1 MAFCLLVSLLPMQ
14 PSAVALPNSQ
24 PVGASGKA
32 SRVVP
37 IFNSANS
44 QQPVMTGYLYSSR
57 IVFAIDPVSGSQDF
71 YVGLPQSLAST
82 TDGRVKVAKV
92 FASQGTP
99 AMISRYSFAFNRFAV
114 FVLEKDLIDAT
125 PAQLLTPEMD
135 IGSKGDFPGVTTAY
149 SYGEYQ
155 DRTSP
160 GSQKPC
166 EGGPCSNN
174 VRSLQLR
181 ILALKGKPPVSVMP
195 NFPDQFTGQIILE
208 NSVDPK
214 AGIACFGDG
223 GAPVVA
229 SYRNRNLYM
238 GAIADQFYVKACGAF
253 PQATYDK
260 NGNMI
265 TFGYDTEIAINFISP
280 VYKHTDLINRAKD
293 YAKTSALKKPEKVTI
308 SYNKNVDKIS
318 LKYSGKISGASNSPD
333 GFRIFKYDN
342 IKNLDKNKKQISQIT
357 VDASSCTPEINDT
370 YVCELPNPAT
380 PNLVSE
386 KFEFA
391 ESIAISVAAF
401 NNIGEG
407 VLSNALIVRNQK
419 CNEYIFIGMR
429 GSGEAYEDA
438 TVEGRVGKHLHPLF
452 LSLHKHPTIKGGIS
466 ADGVPDYKA
475 VKVPLNPFNS
485 DGELFPFLLETVNMT
500 TIELSTRFVRIKNAC
515 PNAKFI
521 LAGYSQGAYGV
532 NQLMNLFEKN
542 NKQEEIENVIAG
554 VFLIANP
561 AEEGRGIIPTMESIV
576 KNIVTEKVAL
586 TTCVIRA
593 SQASA
598 ERAFEKFTTEIRLTA
613 NGTQKFLN
621 SILPNL
627 QLKSIEIVAKLYDPA
642 LEERVVQ
649 AVKQVRLEQIK
660 QGDALKA
667 AERIMRESIK
677 SKSPQDLPGCQIYF
691 VSNLL
696 NKDNL
701 KLTKPKST
709 NSFSFF
715 YDYDYIA
722 DMCSF
727 VRSDLFKYV
736 GLAQDIEWLETKIPQ
751 WRTPTYNKEE
761 VLSALEEYFKL
772 KNATCGDGRSLKAAI
787 EANPILNPLRFLS
800 GMSAN
805 YVSGRWSGIAGVH
818 TKYSSNSDNW
828 TDELMSRPKSFQAKM
843 PFTLN

>member
-1 MAFCLLVSLLPMQ
+1 MQLVTRKLKLIAVAFCLLVSLLPMQ

-24 PVGASGKA
+24 PVGASGQA

-44 QQPVMTGYLYSSR
+44 QQAVMTGYLYSSR
-57 IVFAIDPVSGSQDF
+57 LVFAIAPLSGSPDF
-71 YVGLPQSLAST
+71 YVGLPKSLTST
-82 TDGRVKVAKV
+82 TGGRVKVAKV
-92 FASQGTP
+92 FASQSTP
-99 AMISRYSFAFNRFAV
+99 AIISRYSFAFNRFAV
-114 FVLEKDLIDAT
+114 FVLEKDLIAAT
-125 PAQLLTPEMD
+125 PAELLTPEMD
-135 IGSKGDFPGVTTAY
+135 IEGDFPRVTTAY

-155 DRTSP
+155 DHTSP

-166 EGGPCSNN
+166 EGGPCSKD

-214 AGIACFGDG
+214 AGIACYGDG

-229 SYRNRNLYM
+229 SYRNRDLYM
-238 GAIADQFYVKACGAF
+238 GAIADQFYVKACGAY
-253 PQATYDK
+253 PKATYDK
-260 NGNMI
+260 NGNMS
-265 TFGYDTEIAINFISP
+265 TFGYDTDIAINFISP

-293 YAKTSALKKPEKVTI
+293 YAKTLVTKKPGEVTI
-308 SYNKNVDKIS
+308 FYNKNVEKFS
-318 LKYSGKISGASNSPD
+318 VKYVGKISDASNSPD
-333 GFRIFKYDN
+333 GFRIYKHDD
-342 IKNLDKNKKQISQIT
+342 IKNLDKNKKKINQIS
-357 VDASSCTPEINDT
+357 VDASSCTSETNDT

-380 PNLVSE
+380 PNLVND

-391 ESIAISVAAF
+391 KSIAISVAAF

-407 VLSNALIVRNQK
+407 LPSKVLIVRNQK
-419 CNEYIFIGMR
+419 CSEYIFIGMR

-452 LSLHKHPTIKGGIS
+452 LSLGNHPTIKGGIS

-475 VKVPLNPFNS
+475 VKVPLNPLNS

-500 TIELSTRFVRIKNAC
+500 TIELSARFVRIKNAC

-561 AEEGRGIIPTMESIV
+561 AEEGRGIIPTLESIG
-576 KNIVTEKVAL
+576 KNIITKKVGQAR
-586 TTCVIRA
+586 CVLSA
-593 SQASA
+593 SKASA
-598 ERAFEKFTTEIRLTA
+598 ARTFEKGATEIGLSA
-613 NGTQKFLN
+613 NRIQKFL
-621 SILPNL
+621 SSSLPNL
-627 QLKSIEIVAKLYDPA
+627 QLKASESVAKLFDPA
-642 LEERVVQ
+642 VEERIVQ

-667 AERIMRESIK
+667 AERIIRESVK

-696 NKDNL
+696 SKDNL

-722 DMCSF
+722 DACSF
-727 VRSDLFKYV
+727 VRFDLSKYV
-736 GLAQDIEWLETKIPQ
+736 GKPQ
-751 WRTPTYNKEE
+751 
-761 VLSALEEYFKL
+761 LMS
-772 KNATCGDGRSLKAAI
+772 ATCGDGLSLEQAI
-787 EANPILNPLRFLS
+787 LTDPITSSFLFLDGMSRNYLS
-800 GMSAN
+800 GSW
-805 YVSGRWSGIAGVH
+805 YGLAGVH

-828 TDELMSRPKSFQAKM
+828 TDALIYNPKLFQAKK

>member
-1 MAFCLLVSLLPMQ
+1 MAFCLVVSLLPLQ
-14 PSAVALPNSQ
+14 PSAVALPKSQ
-24 PVGASGKA
+24 PVGTSGEA

-37 IFNSANS
+37 IFSSATS

-71 YVGLPQSLAST
+71 YVGRPGSLTST
-82 TDGRVKVAKV
+82 TDGRVKVQKV

-114 FVLEKDLIDAT
+114 FVLEKDLIAAS

-229 SYRNRNLYM
+229 SYRNVDLYM

-260 NGNMI
+260 NGNMS
-265 TFGYDTEIAINFISP
+265 TFGYDTDIAINFISP
-280 VYKHTDLINRAKD
+280 VYKHSDLINRAKD
-293 YAKTSALKKPEKVTI
+293 YAKTSALKKPEKVTVY
-308 SYNKNVDKIS
+308 YNRNVDKIS

-370 YVCELPNPAT
+370 YVCELPNPAS

-532 NQLMNLFEKN
+532 NKLMNLFEKN

-561 AEEGRGIIPTMESIV
+561 AEEGRGIIPTMESIG
-576 KNIVTEKVAL
+576 KNIITEKL
-586 TTCVIRA
+586 GQTTCVIRA
-593 SQASA
+593 FQTSA
-598 ERAFEKFTTEIRLTA
+598 ARAFEKSATEI
-613 NGTQKFLN
+613 GSKTQKFLN

-677 SKSPQDLPGCQIYF
+677 SKNLQDEPGCQIYF

-696 NKDNL
+696 SKDNL

-715 YDYDYIA
+715 YNYDYIA
-722 DMCSF
+722 DTCSF
-727 VRSDLFKYV
+727 VRSNLFKYV
-736 GLAQDIEWLETKIPQ
+736 RTPQDIDWLEKNIPQ
-751 WRTPTYNKEE
+751 WRTDTYNKET
-761 VLSALEEYFKL
+761 VLSEIEKYFKL
-772 KNATCGDGRSLKAAI
+772 KNATCGDGLSLE
-787 EANPILNPLRFLS
+787 EAMSTKLTAPFNFLAGLSVNILS
-800 GMSAN
+800 GS
-805 YVSGRWSGIAGVH
+805 ITGVH
-818 TKYSSNSDNW
+818 TKYSSNSENW
-828 TDELMSRPKSFQAKM
+828 TDALINTPMLSQAKK

>member
-44 QQPVMTGYLYSSR
+44 QQAVMTGYLYSSR
-57 IVFAIDPVSGSQDF
+57 IVFAIDPASGSQDF
-71 YVGLPQSLAST
+71 YVGLPKSLAST
-82 TDGRVKVAKV
+82 TGGRVKVAKV
-92 FASQGTP
+92 FASQSIP
-99 AMISRYSFAFNRFAV
+99 AMISNYSFAFNRFAI
-114 FVLEKDLIDAT
+114 FVLEKDLIAAT
-125 PAQLLTPEMD
+125 PAELLTPEMD

-229 SYRNRNLYM
+229 SYRNVDLYM

-260 NGNMI
+260 NGNMS
-265 TFGYDTEIAINFISP
+265 TFGYDTDIAINFISP
-280 VYKHTDLINRAKD
+280 VYKHSDLINRAKD
-293 YAKTSALKKPEKVTI
+293 YAKTSALKKPEKVTVY
-308 SYNKNVDKIS
+308 YNRNVDKIS

-452 LSLHKHPTIKGGIS
+452 LSLSKHPTIKGGIS

-561 AEEGRGIIPTMESIV
+561 AEEGRGIIPTMESIG
-576 KNIVTEKVAL
+576 KNIITEKVGQ

-593 SQASA
+593 FQTSA
-598 ERAFEKFTTEIRLTA
+598 ARAFEKSAIEI
-613 NGTQKFLN
+613 GSKTQKFLS

-677 SKSPQDLPGCQIYF
+677 SKNLQDLPGCQIYF

-696 NKDNL
+696 SKDNL

-715 YDYDYIA
+715 YNYDYIA
-722 DMCSF
+722 DTCSF
-727 VRSDLFKYV
+727 VRSNLFKYV
-736 GLAQDIEWLETKIPQ
+736 RTPQDIDWLEKNIPQ
-751 WRTPTYNKEE
+751 WRTDTYNKET
-761 VLSALEEYFKL
+761 VLSEIEKYFKL
-772 KNATCGDGRSLKAAI
+772 KNATCGDGLSLE
-787 EANPILNPLRFLS
+787 EAMSTKLTAPFNFLAGLSVNILS
-800 GMSAN
+800 GN
-805 YVSGRWSGIAGVH
+805 ITGVH
-818 TKYSSNSDNW
+818 TKYSSNSENW
-828 TDELMSRPKSFQAKM
+828 TDALINTPMLSQAKK